1 MFSDFRSSCYFFMIR
16 RPPRSTR
23 TDTLFP
29 YTTLFR
35 SIITTVNDIA
45 ERSSLLALNAAI
57 EAAAAGEHG
66 LSFAVVADEMKN
78 LASQAKEA
86 TVEVRSILG
95 DIQRGIGTAVM
106 QTEEAVKRV
115 ESGKEQAAASEKT
128 NNELANNAERRV
140 VTFEQHMAAMG

>member
-115 ESGKEQAAASEKT
+115 ESGRSE
-128 NNELANNAERRV
+128 EGRV
-140 VTFEQHMAAMG
+140 GKGGGSTVRSWWW